1 MSTTLRIIGY
11 IFVLS
16 LVTIAS
22 AASNTN
28 TGTTSLVITG
38 SSTGGQNLASLVYV
52 SSVTIDPQV
61 YYPHETGYID
71 VQLTN
76 VGNQS
81 IALDVPGLIETH
93 VHIQN
98 SNAFSANLN
107 IAPGSTM
114 DLPFL
119 ISVDGPDGTYYP
131 TFSVGTKQ
139 GNSINY
145 PIKIEV
151 DSTDIKASISQKPDN
166 FALSTTN
173 TVNLS
178 IVNPRDGDI
187 KNVIITPEGQGVIIS
202 PATSFISVISAG
214 SDAEIPFD
222 VTPYQETNV
231 TFHVSFQNGQNKHT
245 TDVVL
250 PLNLGEDKTAAKP
263 VLNDIAVVS
272 QGSSYQL
279 TGDVTN
285 AGITGAQGMVLTV
298 LAPAKPV
305 EPYSEY
311 PIGTLASDDFSSFTL
326 TFVTDDLSSV
336 PVQIQWKNANGNTFN
351 VTKNL
356 DLRTNSG
363 SGSTVTVTRT
373 GSTSSSGSTA
383 GQTGTSAS
391 AARAGGGAPG
401 GGGIFGFSG
410 NRGGGLSSFYPVIA
424 SGIIVII
431 AIVLWMKRKW
441 LKSKLKKR

>member
-22 AASNTN
+22 AAN
-28 TGTTSLVITG
+28 TGTTNLA
-38 SSTGGQNLASLVYV
+38 SSVSSQNVASLVYV
-52 SSVTIDPQV
+52 SSVNLDPQV
-61 YYPHETGYID
+61 FYPYETGKID
-71 VQLTN
+71 VTLTN

-81 IALDVPGLIETH
+81 IGLDIPSLIEKH
-93 VHIQN
+93 VHVQN
-98 SNAFSANLN
+98 ANSFGPNLN
-107 IAPGSTM
+107 LAPGGASM
-114 DLPFL
+114 DIPFL
-119 ISVDGPDGTYYP
+119 VSVDGPDGTYFP
-131 TFSVGTKQ
+131 LFTVGTKD

-145 PIKIEV
+145 PIRIEV
-151 DSTDIKASISQKPDN
+151 DSTDIKASISHKPDN
-166 FALSTTN
+166 FALSTTD

-178 IVNPRDGDI
+178 IINPRDGDI
-187 KNVIITPEGQGVIIS
+187 KNVVITPEGQGVTIS
-202 PATSFISVISAG
+202 PAQSFISIVSAG
-214 SDAEIPFD
+214 SDAEIPFA
-222 VTPYQETNV
+222 VTPYQEANI

-245 TDVVL
+245 ADVVL

-285 AGITGAQGMVLTV
+285 AGITDAKSMVLTV

-305 EPYSEY
+305 EPYANY

-326 TFVTDDLSSV
+326 TFVTNDLSSV
-336 PVQIQWKNANGNTFN
+336 PVQIQWKNAYGNTFN
-351 VTKNL
+351 VTNNL
-356 DLRTNSG
+356 DLMTLSG
-363 SGSTVTVTRT
+363 TSSTSSRT
-373 GSTSSSGSTA
+373 GSTSSSGTTA

-391 AARAGGGAPG
+391 ATRAGGGAPG
-401 GGGIFGFSG
+401 GGGIFGFGG

-431 AIVLWMKRKW
+431 AVVLWMKRKW